1 MKHGVQDPMQT
12 GGMAGAGQR
21 LAGGHTRLS
30 QWRAGHLPPAFTGKV
45 SAQTLAFGDL
55 TITVPAPDAA
65 QMQALADHVARATRE
80 VLRPLPVSTLIGHI
94 DRAVVRLLDPQD
106 PWRQLADELLPR
118 VTGYDAQMVTVA
130 LTGYLQQ
137 FRAPQLHRFVAE
149 DFANPKV
156 LDEFQPAAK
165 GGAVRALG
173 PNLLAHSW
181 AGNVPGLPLWSL
193 ACGLLVK
200 AGGIGKLPSAEPV
213 FASLFAQLLAEV
225 HPPLS
230 DALAVV
236 WWKGG
241 EDEPAASLYR
251 AADCVLAYGGNEAI
265 AQVRAQ
271 VPATTRFLPYGHKLG
286 VALVGREVLDR
297 RHGPALARAAA
308 HDVTRY
314 EQQGCYSPHVVYVE
328 RGGLVDPR
336 SFAQHLAAELAAQAR
351 QHPRRLLGLEETA
364 AVSSWQQTAE
374 MRSLREA
381 GQELLGDAS
390 ALAATRGS
398 TGAAAAAQGNA
409 GAGPAS
415 SAKRGEAERAISIT
429 KESAS
434 EVSAPASWFV
444 AYADRPLPLAPSAGW
459 RCVQVVAVDTL
470 DEALALLAPHAL
482 FLQTAAVAVAP
493 ASLYPLA
500 ERLAQAGITRVT
512 ALGRMTAPEA
522 GWHHDG
528 SFNLASLVR
537 MVDLEMA
544 AERAADRLAPY
555 AQEDAP

>member
-1 MKHGVQDPMQT
+1 MK
-12 GGMAGAGQR
+12 
-21 LAGGHTRLS
+21 TR
-30 QWRAGHLPPAFTGKV
+30 WAAGHLPPSLKDPIPTRE
-45 SAQTLAFGDL
+45 LAFGDL

-65 QMQALADHVARATRE
+65 QMQALAAHVTRATRE
-80 VLRPLPVSTLIGHI
+80 VLRTLPVSTLIDHI
-94 DRAVVRLLDPQD
+94 DRAVARLLDPQD
-106 PWRQLADELLPR
+106 PWRQLADDLLPR
-118 VTGYDAQMVTVA
+118 VSGYDAQMVKVA

-200 AGGIGKLPSAEPV
+200 AGSIGKLPSAEPV
-213 FASLFAQLLAEV
+213 FASLFAQLLAEI
-225 HPPLS
+225 HPPLA

-241 EDEPAASLYR
+241 EAEPAASLYA
-251 AADCVLAYGGNEAI
+251 AADCVLAYGSNEAI
-265 AQVRAQ
+265 AQVRSQ
-271 VPATTRFLPYGHKLG
+271 VPATTRFLPFGHKLG
-286 VALVGREVLDR
+286 VALVGRAVLDR

-308 HDVTRY
+308 HDVARY
-314 EQQGCYSPHVVYVE
+314 EQQGCYSPHVIYVE

-336 SFAQHLAAELAAQAR
+336 TFAQHLAAELAGQGR
-351 QHPRRLLGLEETA
+351 QHPRRPLGLEEAA
-364 AVSSWQQTAE
+364 AVGSWREAAE
-374 MRSLREA
+374 MRALREA
-381 GQELLGDAS
+381 GHELLGQTPEAAAS
-390 ALAATRGS
+390 AAASAPVTA
-398 TGAAAAAQGNA
+398 GAAGAAGAVSHA
-409 GAGPAS
+409 GAGPAGWS
-415 SAKRGEAERAISIT
+415 
-429 KESAS
+429 
-434 EVSAPASWFV
+434 V
-444 AYADRPLPLAPSAGW
+444 AYADQPLALAPSAGW
-459 RCVQVVAVDTL
+459 RCVQVVAVESL
-470 DEALALLAPHAL
+470 DDAVALIEPHAL
-482 FLQTAAVAVAP
+482 FLQTAAVAVPP
-493 ASLYPLA
+493 ASLYALA

-528 SFNLASLVR
+528 GFNLASLVR

>member
-1 MKHGVQDPMQT
+1 MMTHW
-12 GGMAGAGQR
+12 A
-21 LAGGHTRLS
+21 
-30 QWRAGHLPPAFTGKV
+30 AGHLPPAFAGQVGTRALV
-45 SAQTLAFGDL
+45 FGDL

-65 QMQALADHVARATRE
+65 QMQALAIHVARATRE
-80 VLRPLPVSTLIGHI
+80 VLRPLPVSSLITHI
-94 DRAVVRLLDPQD
+94 DRAVTRLLDPQD
-106 PWRQLADELLPR
+106 PWRRLADDLLPR
-118 VTGYDAQMVTVA
+118 VTGYDAQMVQVA

-156 LDEFQPAAK
+156 LDEFQPSAK

-173 PNLLAHSW
+173 PTLLAHSW

-213 FASLFAQLLAEV
+213 FASLFTQLLAEV
-225 HPPLS
+225 HPPLAE
-230 DALAVV
+230 ALAVV

-241 EDEPAASLYR
+241 EAEPAASLFR
-251 AADCVLAYGGNEAI
+251 AADCVLAYGSNEAI

-286 VALVGREVLDR
+286 VALVGQGGLDR
-297 RHGPALARAAA
+297 QRGPALARAAA

-328 RGGLVDPR
+328 RGAKLSPR
-336 SFAQHLAAELAAQAR
+336 EFAQHLASELAALAR
-351 QHPRRLLGLEETA
+351 QHPRCALGLAEAA
-364 AVSSWQQTAE
+364 AVAGWREVAE
-374 MRSLREA
+374 MRALQSA
-381 GQELLGDAS
+381 GHELMGQAGGATPPS
-390 ALAATRGS
+390 APT
-398 TGAAAAAQGNA
+398 
-409 GAGPAS
+409 P
-415 SAKRGEAERAISIT
+415 
-429 KESAS
+429 
-434 EVSAPASWFV
+434 APASTPSGSPVPAPAGWSV
-444 AYADRPLPLAPSAGW
+444 AYADQPLPLAPSAGW
-459 RCVQVVAVDTL
+459 RCIQVVAVDSLEQAVTL
-470 DEALALLAPHAL
+470 IAPHAL
-482 FLQTAAVAVAP
+482 FLQTAAVAVGP
-493 ASLYPLA
+493 AALYPLA
-500 ERLAQAGITRVT
+500 ERLAEAGITRIT

-528 SFNLASLVR
+528 GFNLASLVR

>member
-1 MKHGVQDPMQT
+1 MNPS
-12 GGMAGAGQR
+12 AANFAAGQDSGAR
-21 LAGGHTRLS
+21 ANEGHARAR
-30 QWRAGHLPPAFTGKV
+30 WAAGHLPPAFASQVRTRELV
-45 SAQTLAFGDL
+45 FGDL

-65 QMQALADHVARATRE
+65 QMQALAAHVARATRE
-80 VLRPLPVSTLIGHI
+80 VLRPLPVSTLITHI
-94 DRAVVRLLDPQD
+94 DRAVTRLLDPQD
-106 PWRQLADELLPR
+106 PWRRLADDLLPR
-118 VTGYDAQMVTVA
+118 VTGYDAQMVQVA

-156 LDEFQPAAK
+156 LDEFQPSAK

-173 PNLLAHSW
+173 PTLLAHSW

-213 FASLFAQLLAEV
+213 FASLFTQLLAEV
-225 HPPLS
+225 HPPLAE
-230 DALAVV
+230 ALAVV

-241 EDEPAASLYR
+241 EAEPAASLYR
-251 AADCVLAYGGNEAI
+251 AADCVLAYGSNEAI
-265 AQVRAQ
+265 AQVREQ

-286 VALVGREVLDR
+286 VALVGRGGLDR
-297 RHGPALARAAA
+297 QRGPALARAAA

-328 RGGLVDPR
+328 RGAKLSPR
-336 SFAQHLAAELAAQAR
+336 EFAQHLASELAALAR
-351 QHPRRLLGLEETA
+351 QHPRCALGLAEAA
-364 AVSSWQQTAE
+364 AVGGWREAAE
-374 MRSLREA
+374 MRALRGA
-381 GQELLGDAS
+381 GHELLGHAGGATLAS
-390 ALAATRGS
+390 TPSFTPSS
-398 TGAAAAAQGNA
+398 T
-409 GAGPAS
+409 PAPTS
-415 SAKRGEAERAISIT
+415 SGT
-429 KESAS
+429 P
-434 EVSAPASWFV
+434 APAPAGWSV
-444 AYADRPLPLAPSAGW
+444 AYAAQPLPLAPSAGW

-470 DEALALLAPHAL
+470 EQAVTLIAPHAL
-482 FLQTAAVAVAP
+482 FLQTAAVAVGP
-493 ASLYPLA
+493 AALYPLA
-500 ERLAQAGITRVT
+500 ERLAEAGITRIT

-528 SFNLASLVR
+528 GFNLASLVR

>member
-1 MKHGVQDPMQT
+1 MKSGK
-12 GGMAGAGQR
+12 AGATDTRAHAVEPTGSAVSVAADGGRR
-21 LAGGHTRLS
+21 LR
-30 QWRAGHLPPAFTGKV
+30 WRAGHLPPALAGQIATH
-45 SAQTLAFGDL
+45 TLAFGEL
-55 TITVPAPDAA
+55 AITVPAPDAA
-65 QMQALADHVARATRE
+65 QMQTLAAHVARATHE
-80 VLRPLPVSTLIGHI
+80 VLRPLPVSALITHI
-94 DRAVVRLLDPQD
+94 DSAVSRLLDPQD
-106 PWRQLADELLPR
+106 PWRQLANDLLPR
-118 VTGYDAQMVTVA
+118 VTGYDAQMVEVA

-173 PNLLAHSW
+173 PALLAHSW

-200 AGGIGKLPSAEPV
+200 AGSIGKLPSAEPV

-225 HPPLS
+225 HPPLA

-241 EDEPAASLYR
+241 EAEPAASLYR

-265 AQVRAQ
+265 AQVRAL

-286 VALVGREVLDR
+286 LALVGREVMDR

-308 HDVTRY
+308 HDVARY
-314 EQQGCYSPHVVYVE
+314 EQQGCYSPHVIYVE

-336 SFAQHLAAELAAQAR
+336 MFAQHLAAELAALAR
-351 QHPRRLLGLEETA
+351 KHPRRPLGLEEGA
-364 AVSSWQQTAE
+364 AVSSWREAAE
-374 MRSLREA
+374 MCALRDA
-381 GQELLGDAS
+381 GHELLGQGLQTGASGTGSAVAS
-390 ALAATRGS
+390 AQVTAGRGD
-398 TGAAAAAQGNA
+398 
-409 GAGPAS
+409 
-415 SAKRGEAERAISIT
+415 ER
-429 KESAS
+429 
-434 EVSAPASWFV
+434 PASWFV

-459 RCVQVVAVDTL
+459 RCVQVVAVDAL
-470 DEALALLAPHAL
+470 DEALTLIEPHAL

-493 ASLYPLA
+493 ASLYALA
-500 ERLAQAGITRVT
+500 ERLAQAGITRIT

-528 SFNLASLVR
+528 GFNLASLVR

-555 AQEDAP
+555 AQEEAP

>member
-1 MKHGVQDPMQT
+1 MNQAASNAMPGQHAIARAQ
-12 GGMAGAGQR
+12 GAP
-21 LAGGHTRLS
+21 S
-30 QWRAGHLPPAFTGKV
+30 QWAAGHLPPAFASQIATRPLV
-45 SAQTLAFGDL
+45 FDDL
-55 TITVPAPDAA
+55 TITVPAPDAT
-65 QMQALADHVARATRE
+65 QMQALAAHVARATRE
-80 VLRPLPVSTLIGHI
+80 VLRPLPVSALIGHI
-94 DRAVVRLLDPQD
+94 DRAVARLLDPRD
-106 PWRQLADELLPR
+106 PWRQCADALLPR
-118 VTGYDAQMVTVA
+118 VTGYDAQMVHVA

-173 PNLLAHSW
+173 PTLLAHSW

-193 ACGLLVK
+193 VCGLLVK

-213 FASLFAQLLAEV
+213 FASIFAQLLAEV
-225 HPPLS
+225 YPPLT

-241 EDEPAASLYR
+241 EAEPAASLYR

-265 AQVRAQ
+265 AQVRSQ

-297 RHGPALARAAA
+297 QRGPLLARAAA
-308 HDVTRY
+308 QDVTRY
-314 EQQGCYSPHVVYVE
+314 EQQGCYSPHVIYVE
-328 RGGLVDPR
+328 RGGPMDPR
-336 SFAQHLAAELAAQAR
+336 GFAQHLAAELAAQAR
-351 QHPRRLLGLEETA
+351 QHPRRALGLDEAA
-364 AVSSWQQTAE
+364 AVGSWRQAAE
-374 MRSLREA
+374 VRSLLEA
-381 GQELLGDAS
+381 GHELLGDAS
-390 ALAATRGS
+390 ALAPGLASARSALGPATS
-398 TGAAAAAQGNA
+398 AAPDE
-409 GAGPAS
+409 AGPTAF
-415 SAKRGEAERAISIT
+415 ATA
-429 KESAS
+429 
-434 EVSAPASWFV
+434 VSAPASWFV
-444 AYADRPLPLAPSAGW
+444 AYANQPLALAPSAGW
-459 RCVQVVAVDTL
+459 RCVQVVAVDAL
-470 DEALALLAPHAL
+470 EEALALLEPHAL

-500 ERLAQAGITRVT
+500 EHLAQAGITRVT

-528 SFNLASLVR
+528 GFNLASLVR